1 MPVISGAVLFFR
13 KKVTVPYFRSI
24 NNLQTSKP
32 LDTMST
38 GKKSF
43 VCSICHCKHQ
53 MARGQQC
60 KQLKHNLPI
69 FTTFVRAHD
78 ASNQTSFARNVD
90 ESLESV
96 FAIRRLMAFMH
107 SNVEEYR
114 AWSLANPT
122 LEIGA
127 ESSVIAADFARTEP
141 ARSNVTT
148 TSESRGAAAAC
159 GAGSGG
165 TFLPEPAERGSLGHV
180 CFGPAA
186 FAAPTASAAATSAP
200 SDSVVGEKG
209 PAPPCLSYEFLSKA
223 PKITSL
229 VLKKN

>member
-1 MPVISGAVLFFR
+1 
-13 KKVTVPYFRSI
+13 
-24 NNLQTSKP
+24 
-32 LDTMST
+32 MSA

-78 ASNQTSFARNVD
+78 ASNQTSFVKNTD

-96 FAIRRLMAFMH
+96 LAIRRLMAFMH
-107 SNVEEYR
+107 SNVEQYR
-114 AWSLANPT
+114 TWSLENPT

-127 ESSVIAADFARTEP
+127 ESSVIVDDFGRTEP
-141 ARSNVTT
+141 TRTVA
-148 TSESRGAAAAC
+148 TSPPSPPTVGAAA
-159 GAGSGG
+159 GGGGGG
-165 TFLPEPAERGSLGHV
+165 TFLPEPDERGSLGHV
-180 CFGPAA
+180 RFEPAVVVA
-186 FAAPTASAAATSAP
+186 AAPH
-200 SDSVVGEKG
+200 VVGEKG

-229 VLKKN
+229 VLKN

>member
-1 MPVISGAVLFFR
+1 
-13 KKVTVPYFRSI
+13 
-24 NNLQTSKP
+24 
-32 LDTMST
+32 
-38 GKKSF
+38 
-43 VCSICHCKHQ
+43 

-78 ASNQTSFARNVD
+78 ASNQTSFVKNTD

-96 FAIRRLMAFMH
+96 LAIRRVMAFMH

-114 AWSLANPT
+114 TWSLANPT

-127 ESSVIAADFARTEP
+127 ESSVIATDFARTEP
-141 ARSNVTT
+141 AAAQ
-148 TSESRGAAAAC
+148 EAAAAASAGGDG
-159 GAGSGG
+159 GAGGGG
-165 TFLPEPAERGSLGHV
+165 TFLPEPAERGSVSVAPLV
-180 CFGPAA
+180 AAPAA
-186 FAAPTASAAATSAP
+186 P
-200 SDSVVGEKG
+200 SVVVGEKG

-229 VLKKN
+229 VLKR